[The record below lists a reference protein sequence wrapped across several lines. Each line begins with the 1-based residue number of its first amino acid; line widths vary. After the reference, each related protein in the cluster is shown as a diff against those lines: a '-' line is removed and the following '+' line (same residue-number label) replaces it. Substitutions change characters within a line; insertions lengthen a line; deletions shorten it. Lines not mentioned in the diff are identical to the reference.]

1 MRVPFGL
8 DAHGNAVWADQI
20 PYDRNGFKCGLVCP
34 DPNCGKRLKA
44 VRWSKDDPERG
55 IHYLAHE
62 ANSRC
67 AVESNPESLLHLE
80 AKAVLQGLIGHDFYL
95 PNLSLIDSVPHTS
108 RYRNAGK
115 LEFKK
120 YGKLTV
126 LPVPGSS
133 VLKFGPETYKSFI
146 PGTGCMTKIE
156 DVKTERDCGAMCPEG
171 LIPDAVALLSH
182 ADTEIWVAIEFRVS
196 HPKAIEDVR
205 KYATV
210 DFPVM
215 EISITDDIANA
226 GNIRKSL
233 AERITGTGH
242 ATRFAGR
249 EWLYSPAAKKILNL
263 EYANKLLFDCQ
274 AGDRDGMDP
283 RRCAREDLINGVIA
297 EFGSEYIMTGDAGQK
312 NRLNSAEILRFE
324 LDSVPTDGN
333 GHITGYFH
341 GFPLGTSLEDISAA
355 IDNVGK
361 VENGH
366 PNRIDVPEEPERIEP
381 EQNVGVSNEKPTVT
395 EIEDSSIREPKS
407 HPTQSGKPVWT
418 NLEVPPDNV
427 RLLTG
432 VSRKTDRPWY
442 RADCTLGEESSIKP
456 GGKFK
461 ILLSERQYA
470 RADAQKKAGKPVSL
484 GLKTAR
490 YPDGVEIDGEMV
502 ALEDLA
508 ADINV
513 RKTNPLPKSPEEYR
527 GATEQSFDGNE
538 WVNFRFFPDLVD
550 LSKSIDPDT
559 ARTDYRAD
567 VTSEV
572 AGRNCSF
579 TLHLAKWQYDKAVK
593 DQNQNSPI
601 HIGMKLKYIK
611 GGVIP
616 VVCSRGDD
624 KSMAGMPFTSCS
636 SLVAEFSILGTNTL
650 VVWYYAIREK
660 GG

>member
-1 MRVPFGL
+1 M
-8 DAHGNAVWADQI
+8 WQE
-20 PYDRNGFKCGLVCP
+20 K
-34 DPNCGKRLKA
+34 
-44 VRWSKDDPERG
+44 
-55 IHYLAHE
+55 
-62 ANSRC
+62 
-67 AVESNPESLLHLE
+67 
-80 AKAVLQGLIGHDFYL
+80 LQ
-95 PNLSLIDSVPHTS
+95 
-108 RYRNAGK
+108 
-115 LEFKK
+115 
-120 YGKLTV
+120 
-126 LPVPGSS
+126 
-133 VLKFGPETYKSFI
+133 
-146 PGTGCMTKIE
+146 
-156 DVKTERDCGAMCPEG
+156 
-171 LIPDAVALLSH
+171 DAVA
-182 ADTEIWVAIEFRVS
+182 S
-196 HPKAIEDVR
+196 HPWLEPHQDIKRKPQAPGMQLVDWYGFTVPKTEKKMFLKQSARREDLLVVGEVDNIHSFFDDHETEWKSNILFDNLDEALCYCEDVR
-205 KYATV
+205 SG
-210 DFPVM
+210 F
-215 EISITDDIANA
+215 ISDIQMHSSFIMYKVPGFKAMP
-226 GNIRKSL
+226 G
-233 AERITGTGH
+233 GG
-242 ATRFAGR
+242 FAG
-249 EWLYSPAAKKILNL
+249 WSDLFNAAHGNL

-283 RRCAREDLINGVIA
+283 RQCAKEDLINGVIV

-312 NRLNSAEILRFE
+312 NRLNSAEILRIE
-324 LDSVPTDGN
+324 LDRVPTDGN
-333 GHITGYFH
+333 GHITGYYH

-355 IDNVGK
+355 IDDVGK
-361 VENGH
+361 VVNAN
-366 PNRIDVPEEPERIEP
+366 PNRIDIPEEPERIEP

-461 ILLSERQYA
+461 ILLGERQYA

-484 GLKTAR
+484 GLKTDR

-508 ADINV
+508 ADIDV
-513 RKTNPLPKSPEEYR
+513 RRTDSSKTDPPSKSPEEYR
-527 GATEQSFDGNE
+527 GTTEQSFNGDE
-538 WVNFRFFPDLVD
+538 WVNFHFFPDLVD

-559 ARTDYRAD
+559 ARTDYRAY

-593 DQNQNSPI
+593 DQNQNSSI

-616 VVCSRGDD
+616 VQFEGEQSTHNYSPKKLEESLPKVQKARSVSGCRQGKGNRVSSYQDRSYRFKTKEAYEHGLPGAHESR
-624 KSMAGMPFTSCS
+624 
-636 SLVAEFSILGTNTL
+636 N
-650 VVWYYAIREK
+650 
-660 GG
+660 

>member
-1 MRVPFGL
+1 MWQEKLQDAVTSHPWLEPHQDIKRKPQAPGMQLVDWYGFTVP
-8 DAHGNAVWADQI
+8 
-20 PYDRNGFKCGLVCP
+20 
-34 DPNCGKRLKA
+34 
-44 VRWSKDDPERG
+44 
-55 IHYLAHE
+55 
-62 ANSRC
+62 
-67 AVESNPESLLHLE
+67 
-80 AKAVLQGLIGHDFYL
+80 
-95 PNLSLIDSVPHTS
+95 
-108 RYRNAGK
+108 
-115 LEFKK
+115 
-120 YGKLTV
+120 
-126 LPVPGSS
+126 
-133 VLKFGPETYKSFI
+133 
-146 PGTGCMTKIE
+146 
-156 DVKTERDCGAMCPEG
+156 KTEKKMFLKQSARREDLLVVGEVDNIHSFFDDYETEWKSNI
-171 LIPDAVALLSH
+171 LFDDLDEALCYC
-182 ADTEIWVAIEFRVS
+182 
-196 HPKAIEDVR
+196 EDVR
-205 KYATV
+205 SG
-210 DFPVM
+210 F
-215 EISITDDIANA
+215 ISDIQLHSSFIMYKVPGFKAMP
-226 GNIRKSL
+226 G
-233 AERITGTGH
+233 GG
-242 ATRFAGR
+242 FAG
-249 EWLYSPAAKKILNL
+249 WSDLFNAAHGNL

-283 RRCAREDLINGVIA
+283 RQCAREDLINGVIA

-312 NRLNSAEILRFE
+312 NRLNSVEILRFE
-324 LDSVPTDGN
+324 LNSVPTDGN

-341 GFPLGTSLEDISAA
+341 GFHLGTSLEDISAA

-366 PNRIDVPEEPERIEP
+366 LNRIDIPEEPERIEP

-407 HPTQSGKPVWT
+407 HPTQPKKPVWT

-461 ILLSERQYA
+461 ILLGERQYA

-484 GLKTAR
+484 GLKTDR

-508 ADINV
+508 ADIDV
-513 RKTNPLPKSPEEYR
+513 RRTDSSKTDPPSKSPEEYR
-527 GATEQSFDGNE
+527 GTTEQSFNGDE
-538 WVNFRFFPDLVD
+538 WVNFHFFPDLVD
-550 LSKSIDPDT
+550 LSKFIDPDT

-567 VTSEV
+567 VTSEI

-593 DQNQNSPI
+593 AQSQNYPI

-616 VVCSRGDD
+616 VQFEGEQSTHNYSPKKLEESLPKVQKARSVSGCRQGKGNRVSSYQDRSYRFKTKEAYEHGLPEAHESR
-624 KSMAGMPFTSCS
+624 
-636 SLVAEFSILGTNTL
+636 N
-650 VVWYYAIREK
+650 
-660 GG
+660 

>member
-1 MRVPFGL
+1 MWKEKLQDTAASHPWL
-8 DAHGNAVWADQI
+8 E
-20 PYDRNGFKCGLVCP
+20 P
-34 DPNCGKRLKA
+34 
-44 VRWSKDDPERG
+44 
-55 IHYLAHE
+55 HE
-62 ANSRC
+62 AIKRKTQAPGMQLVDWYGFTVPKTKKEMFLKQSARREDLLVVGEVDNIHSFFSDYETEWR
-67 AVESNPESLLHLE
+67 SNILFDDLDE
-80 AKAVLQGLIGHDFYL
+80 AL
-95 PNLSLIDSVPHTS
+95 
-108 RYRNAGK
+108 RY
-115 LEFKK
+115 
-120 YGKLTV
+120 
-126 LPVPGSS
+126 
-133 VLKFGPETYKSFI
+133 
-146 PGTGCMTKIE
+146 C
-156 DVKTERDCGAMCPEG
+156 
-171 LIPDAVALLSH
+171 
-182 ADTEIWVAIEFRVS
+182 
-196 HPKAIEDVR
+196 EDVR
-205 KYATV
+205 SG
-210 DFPVM
+210 F
-215 EISITDDIANA
+215 ISDIQLHSSFIMYKEPGFKAMP
-226 GNIRKSL
+226 G
-233 AERITGTGH
+233 GG
-242 ATRFAGR
+242 FAG
-249 EWLYSPAAKKILNL
+249 WSDLFYAAHGNL

-283 RRCAREDLINGVIA
+283 RQCAREDLINGVIA
-297 EFGSEYIMTGDAGQK
+297 EFGSEYIMTVDAGQK

-616 VVCSRGDD
+616 VQFEGEQSTHNYSPKKLEESLPKVQKARSVSGCRQGKGNRVSSYQDRSYRFKTKEAYEHGLPGAHESR
-624 KSMAGMPFTSCS
+624 
-636 SLVAEFSILGTNTL
+636 N
-650 VVWYYAIREK
+650 
-660 GG
+660 

>member
-1 MRVPFGL
+1 MWQEKLQDTAASHPWL
-8 DAHGNAVWADQI
+8 E
-20 PYDRNGFKCGLVCP
+20 P
-34 DPNCGKRLKA
+34 
-44 VRWSKDDPERG
+44 
-55 IHYLAHE
+55 HE
-62 ANSRC
+62 AIKRKTQAPGMQLVDWYGFTVPKTKKEMFLKQSARREDLLVVGEVDNIHSFFSDYETEWR
-67 AVESNPESLLHLE
+67 SNILFDDLDE
-80 AKAVLQGLIGHDFYL
+80 AL
-95 PNLSLIDSVPHTS
+95 
-108 RYRNAGK
+108 RY
-115 LEFKK
+115 
-120 YGKLTV
+120 
-126 LPVPGSS
+126 
-133 VLKFGPETYKSFI
+133 
-146 PGTGCMTKIE
+146 C
-156 DVKTERDCGAMCPEG
+156 
-171 LIPDAVALLSH
+171 
-182 ADTEIWVAIEFRVS
+182 
-196 HPKAIEDVR
+196 EDVR
-205 KYATV
+205 SG
-210 DFPVM
+210 F
-215 EISITDDIANA
+215 ISDIQLHSSFIMYKEPGFKAMP
-226 GNIRKSL
+226 G
-233 AERITGTGH
+233 GG
-242 ATRFAGR
+242 FAG
-249 EWLYSPAAKKILNL
+249 WSDLFYAAHGNL

-274 AGDRDGMDP
+274 AGDRDGMDS

-312 NRLNSAEILRFE
+312 NRQNSAEILRFE

-366 PNRIDVPEEPERIEP
+366 PNRIDVPEEPERIEV
-381 EQNVGVSNEKPTVT
+381 EQNAGVSKEKAPVS
-395 EIEDSSIREPKS
+395 EIEDSFIREPKS
-407 HPTQSGKPVWT
+407 HPTQPKKPVWT
-418 NLEVPPDNV
+418 NLEVAPDSV
-427 RLLTG
+427 ILLTG

-513 RKTNPLPKSPEEYR
+513 RKTDPLPKSPEEYR
-527 GATEQSFDGNE
+527 GATEQSFNGNE
-538 WVNFRFFPDLVD
+538 WVNFHFFPDLVD

-567 VTSEV
+567 VTSEI

-616 VVCSRGDD
+616 VQFEGEQSTHNYSPKKLEESLPKAQKARSVSGCRQGKGNRVSSYQDRSYRFQTEEAYERGLPGAHESR
-624 KSMAGMPFTSCS
+624 
-636 SLVAEFSILGTNTL
+636 N
-650 VVWYYAIREK
+650 
-660 GG
+660 

>member
-1 MRVPFGL
+1 MWQEKLQDTAASHPWL
-8 DAHGNAVWADQI
+8 E
-20 PYDRNGFKCGLVCP
+20 P
-34 DPNCGKRLKA
+34 
-44 VRWSKDDPERG
+44 
-55 IHYLAHE
+55 HE
-62 ANSRC
+62 AIKRKTQAPGMQLVDWYGFTVPKTKKEMFLKQSARREDLLVVGEVDNIHSFFSDYETEWR
-67 AVESNPESLLHLE
+67 SNILFDDLDE
-80 AKAVLQGLIGHDFYL
+80 AL
-95 PNLSLIDSVPHTS
+95 
-108 RYRNAGK
+108 RY
-115 LEFKK
+115 
-120 YGKLTV
+120 
-126 LPVPGSS
+126 
-133 VLKFGPETYKSFI
+133 
-146 PGTGCMTKIE
+146 C
-156 DVKTERDCGAMCPEG
+156 
-171 LIPDAVALLSH
+171 
-182 ADTEIWVAIEFRVS
+182 
-196 HPKAIEDVR
+196 EDVR
-205 KYATV
+205 SG
-210 DFPVM
+210 F
-215 EISITDDIANA
+215 ISDIQLHSSFIMYKEPGFKAMP
-226 GNIRKSL
+226 G
-233 AERITGTGH
+233 GG
-242 ATRFAGR
+242 FAG
-249 EWLYSPAAKKILNL
+249 WSDLFYAAHGNL

-312 NRLNSAEILRFE
+312 NRQNSAEILRFE

-366 PNRIDVPEEPERIEP
+366 PNRIDVPEEPERIEV
-381 EQNVGVSNEKPTVT
+381 EQNAGVSKEKAPVS
-395 EIEDSSIREPKS
+395 EIEDSFIREPKS
-407 HPTQSGKPVWT
+407 HPTQPKKPVWT
-418 NLEVPPDNV
+418 NLEVAPDSV
-427 RLLTG
+427 ILLTG

-513 RKTNPLPKSPEEYR
+513 RKTDPLPKSPEEYR
-527 GATEQSFDGNE
+527 GTTEQSFNGNE
-538 WVNFRFFPDLVD
+538 WVNFHFFPDLVD

-567 VTSEV
+567 VTSEI

-616 VVCSRGDD
+616 VQFEGEQSTHNYSPKKLEESLPKAQKARSVSGCRQGKGNRVSSYQDRSYRFQTEEAYERGLPGAHESR
-624 KSMAGMPFTSCS
+624 
-636 SLVAEFSILGTNTL
+636 N
-650 VVWYYAIREK
+650 
-660 GG
+660 

>member
-1 MRVPFGL
+1 MWQEKLQDTAASHPWL
-8 DAHGNAVWADQI
+8 E
-20 PYDRNGFKCGLVCP
+20 P
-34 DPNCGKRLKA
+34 
-44 VRWSKDDPERG
+44 
-55 IHYLAHE
+55 HE
-62 ANSRC
+62 AIKRKTQAPGMQLVDWYGFTVPKTKKEMFLKQSARREDLLVVGEVDNIHSFFSDYETEWR
-67 AVESNPESLLHLE
+67 SNILFDDLDE
-80 AKAVLQGLIGHDFYL
+80 AL
-95 PNLSLIDSVPHTS
+95 
-108 RYRNAGK
+108 RY
-115 LEFKK
+115 
-120 YGKLTV
+120 
-126 LPVPGSS
+126 
-133 VLKFGPETYKSFI
+133 
-146 PGTGCMTKIE
+146 C
-156 DVKTERDCGAMCPEG
+156 
-171 LIPDAVALLSH
+171 
-182 ADTEIWVAIEFRVS
+182 
-196 HPKAIEDVR
+196 EDVR
-205 KYATV
+205 SG
-210 DFPVM
+210 F
-215 EISITDDIANA
+215 ISDIQLHSSFIMYKEPGFKAMP
-226 GNIRKSL
+226 G
-233 AERITGTGH
+233 GG
-242 ATRFAGR
+242 FAG
-249 EWLYSPAAKKILNL
+249 WSDLFNAAHGNL

-297 EFGSEYIMTGDAGQK
+297 EFGSEYIITGDAGRK
-312 NRLNSAEILRFE
+312 NRPNSAEILRFE

-355 IDNVGK
+355 IDDVGK
-361 VENGH
+361 VENVH
-366 PNRIDVPEEPERIEP
+366 LNRIDAPEETERIEV
-381 EQNVGVSNEKPTVT
+381 EQDVDVSKEKPPVS
-395 EIEDSSIREPKS
+395 EIEDSFIREPKN
-407 HPTQSGKPVWT
+407 HPTQPKKPVWT
-418 NLEVPPDNV
+418 NLEVAPDSV
-427 RLLTG
+427 ILLTG

-513 RKTNPLPKSPEEYR
+513 RKTNPLPKNPEEYR
-527 GATEQSFDGNE
+527 TATEQSFDGNE

-567 VTSEV
+567 VTSEI

-593 DQNQNSPI
+593 AQNQNSPI

-616 VVCSRGDD
+616 VQFEGEQFTHNYSPKKLEESLPKVQKARSVSGCRQGKGNRVSSYQDRSYRFKTEEACERGLPGAHESR
-624 KSMAGMPFTSCS
+624 
-636 SLVAEFSILGTNTL
+636 N
-650 VVWYYAIREK
+650 
-660 GG
+660 

>member
-1 MRVPFGL
+1 MWKEKLQDTAASHPWL
-8 DAHGNAVWADQI
+8 E
-20 PYDRNGFKCGLVCP
+20 P
-34 DPNCGKRLKA
+34 
-44 VRWSKDDPERG
+44 
-55 IHYLAHE
+55 HE
-62 ANSRC
+62 AIKRKTQAPGMQLVDWYGFTVPKTKKEMFLKQSARREDLLVVGEVDNIHSFFSDYETEWR
-67 AVESNPESLLHLE
+67 SNILFDDLDE
-80 AKAVLQGLIGHDFYL
+80 AL
-95 PNLSLIDSVPHTS
+95 
-108 RYRNAGK
+108 RY
-115 LEFKK
+115 
-120 YGKLTV
+120 
-126 LPVPGSS
+126 
-133 VLKFGPETYKSFI
+133 
-146 PGTGCMTKIE
+146 C
-156 DVKTERDCGAMCPEG
+156 
-171 LIPDAVALLSH
+171 
-182 ADTEIWVAIEFRVS
+182 
-196 HPKAIEDVR
+196 EDVR
-205 KYATV
+205 SG
-210 DFPVM
+210 F
-215 EISITDDIANA
+215 ISDIQLHSSFIMYKEPGFKAMP
-226 GNIRKSL
+226 G
-233 AERITGTGH
+233 GG
-242 ATRFAGR
+242 FAG
-249 EWLYSPAAKKILNL
+249 WSDLFYAAHGNL

-333 GHITGYFH
+333 GHITWYFH

-366 PNRIDVPEEPERIEP
+366 PNRIDVPEEPVRIEP

-567 VTSEV
+567 VTSEI

-593 DQNQNSPI
+593 AQNQNSPI

-616 VVCSRGDD
+616 VQFEGEQFTHNYSPKKLEESLPKVQKARSVSGCRQGKGNRVSSYQDRSYRFKTKEAYEHGLPGAHESR
-624 KSMAGMPFTSCS
+624 
-636 SLVAEFSILGTNTL
+636 N
-650 VVWYYAIREK
+650 
-660 GG
+660 

>member
-1 MRVPFGL
+1 MWQEKLQDTAASHPWL
-8 DAHGNAVWADQI
+8 E
-20 PYDRNGFKCGLVCP
+20 P
-34 DPNCGKRLKA
+34 
-44 VRWSKDDPERG
+44 
-55 IHYLAHE
+55 HE
-62 ANSRC
+62 AIKRKTQAPGMQLVDWYGFTVPKTKKEMFLKQSARREDLLVVGEVDNIHSFFSDYETEWR
-67 AVESNPESLLHLE
+67 SNILFDDLDE
-80 AKAVLQGLIGHDFYL
+80 AL
-95 PNLSLIDSVPHTS
+95 
-108 RYRNAGK
+108 RY
-115 LEFKK
+115 
-120 YGKLTV
+120 
-126 LPVPGSS
+126 
-133 VLKFGPETYKSFI
+133 
-146 PGTGCMTKIE
+146 C
-156 DVKTERDCGAMCPEG
+156 
-171 LIPDAVALLSH
+171 
-182 ADTEIWVAIEFRVS
+182 
-196 HPKAIEDVR
+196 EDVR
-205 KYATV
+205 SG
-210 DFPVM
+210 F
-215 EISITDDIANA
+215 ISDIQLHSSFIMYKEPGFKAMP
-226 GNIRKSL
+226 G
-233 AERITGTGH
+233 GG
-242 ATRFAGR
+242 FAG
-249 EWLYSPAAKKILNL
+249 WSDLFYAAHGNL

-366 PNRIDVPEEPERIEP
+366 PNRIDVPEEPERIEV
-381 EQNVGVSNEKPTVT
+381 EQNAGVSKEKAPVS
-395 EIEDSSIREPKS
+395 EIEDSFIREPKS
-407 HPTQSGKPVWT
+407 HPTQPKKPVWT
-418 NLEVPPDNV
+418 NLEVAPDSV
-427 RLLTG
+427 ILLTG

-490 YPDGVEIDGEMV
+490 YPDGVEINGEMV

-513 RKTNPLPKSPEEYR
+513 RKTDPLPKSPEEYR
-527 GATEQSFDGNE
+527 GATEQSFNGNE
-538 WVNFRFFPDLVD
+538 WVNFHFFPDLVD

-567 VTSEV
+567 VTSEI

-616 VVCSRGDD
+616 VQFEGEQFTHNYSPKKLEESLPKAQKARSVSGCRQGKGNRLSSYQDRSYRFKTEEVCERGLPGAHESR
-624 KSMAGMPFTSCS
+624 
-636 SLVAEFSILGTNTL
+636 N
-650 VVWYYAIREK
+650 
-660 GG
+660 

>member
-1 MRVPFGL
+1 MWKEKLQDTAASHPWL
-8 DAHGNAVWADQI
+8 E
-20 PYDRNGFKCGLVCP
+20 P
-34 DPNCGKRLKA
+34 
-44 VRWSKDDPERG
+44 
-55 IHYLAHE
+55 HE
-62 ANSRC
+62 AIKRKTQAPGMQLVDWYGFTVPKTKKEMFLKQSARREDLLVVGEVDNIHSFFSDYETEWR
-67 AVESNPESLLHLE
+67 SNILFDDLDE
-80 AKAVLQGLIGHDFYL
+80 AL
-95 PNLSLIDSVPHTS
+95 
-108 RYRNAGK
+108 RY
-115 LEFKK
+115 
-120 YGKLTV
+120 
-126 LPVPGSS
+126 
-133 VLKFGPETYKSFI
+133 
-146 PGTGCMTKIE
+146 C
-156 DVKTERDCGAMCPEG
+156 
-171 LIPDAVALLSH
+171 
-182 ADTEIWVAIEFRVS
+182 
-196 HPKAIEDVR
+196 EDVR
-205 KYATV
+205 SG
-210 DFPVM
+210 F
-215 EISITDDIANA
+215 ISDIQLHSSFIMYKEP
-226 GNIRKSL
+226 GFKSMP
-233 AERITGTGH
+233 GGG
-242 ATRFAGR
+242 FAG
-249 EWLYSPAAKKILNL
+249 WSDLFYAAHGNL

-616 VVCSRGDD
+616 VQFEGEQSTHNYSPKKLEESLPKVQKARSVSGCRQGKGNRVSSYQDRSYRFKTKEAYEHGLPGAHESR
-624 KSMAGMPFTSCS
+624 
-636 SLVAEFSILGTNTL
+636 N
-650 VVWYYAIREK
+650 
-660 GG
+660 

>member
-1 MRVPFGL
+1 MWQEKLQDTAASHPWL
-8 DAHGNAVWADQI
+8 E
-20 PYDRNGFKCGLVCP
+20 P
-34 DPNCGKRLKA
+34 
-44 VRWSKDDPERG
+44 
-55 IHYLAHE
+55 HE
-62 ANSRC
+62 AIKRKTQAPGMQLVDWYGFTVPKTKKEMFLKQSARREDLLVVGEVDNIHSFFSDYETEWR
-67 AVESNPESLLHLE
+67 SNILFDDLDE
-80 AKAVLQGLIGHDFYL
+80 AL
-95 PNLSLIDSVPHTS
+95 
-108 RYRNAGK
+108 RY
-115 LEFKK
+115 
-120 YGKLTV
+120 
-126 LPVPGSS
+126 
-133 VLKFGPETYKSFI
+133 
-146 PGTGCMTKIE
+146 C
-156 DVKTERDCGAMCPEG
+156 
-171 LIPDAVALLSH
+171 
-182 ADTEIWVAIEFRVS
+182 
-196 HPKAIEDVR
+196 EDVR
-205 KYATV
+205 SG
-210 DFPVM
+210 F
-215 EISITDDIANA
+215 ISDIQLHSSFIMYKEPGFKAMP
-226 GNIRKSL
+226 G
-233 AERITGTGH
+233 GG
-242 ATRFAGR
+242 FAG
-249 EWLYSPAAKKILNL
+249 WSDLFYAAHGNL

-312 NRLNSAEILRFE
+312 NRQNSAEILRFE

-366 PNRIDVPEEPERIEP
+366 PNRIDVPEEPERIEV
-381 EQNVGVSNEKPTVT
+381 EQNAGVSKEKAPVS
-395 EIEDSSIREPKS
+395 EIEDSFIREPKS
-407 HPTQSGKPVWT
+407 HPTQPKKPVWT
-418 NLEVPPDNV
+418 NLEVAPDSV
-427 RLLTG
+427 ILLTG

-513 RKTNPLPKSPEEYR
+513 RKTDPLPKSPEEYR
-527 GATEQSFDGNE
+527 GATEQSFNGNE
-538 WVNFRFFPDLVD
+538 WVNFHFFPDLVD

-567 VTSEV
+567 VTSEI

-616 VVCSRGDD
+616 VQFEGEQSTHNYSPKKLEESLPKAQKARSVSGCRQGKGNRVSSYQDRSYRFQTEEAYERGFPGAHESR
-624 KSMAGMPFTSCS
+624 
-636 SLVAEFSILGTNTL
+636 N
-650 VVWYYAIREK
+650 
-660 GG
+660 

>member
-8 DAHGNAVWADQI
+8 DEHGNAVWADQI

-80 AKAVLQGLIGHDFYL
+80 AKAVLKGLIGHDFYL

-133 VLKFGPETYKSFI
+133 VLKFSPETYKSFI

-196 HPKAIEDVR
+196 H
-205 KYATV
+205 
-210 DFPVM
+210 
-215 EISITDDIANA
+215 
-226 GNIRKSL
+226 
-233 AERITGTGH
+233 
-242 ATRFAGR
+242 
-249 EWLYSPAAKKILNL
+249 AAHGNL

-366 PNRIDVPEEPERIEP
+366 PNRINVPEEPERIEPERIEP

-442 RADCTLGEESSIKP
+442 RADCTLGEGSSIKP

-567 VTSEV
+567 VTSEI

-593 DQNQNSPI
+593 AQSQNSPI

-616 VVCSRGDD
+616 VQFEGEQSTHNYSPKKLEESLPKVQKARSVSGCRQGKGNRVSSYQDRSYRFKTKEAYEHGLPGAHESR
-624 KSMAGMPFTSCS
+624 
-636 SLVAEFSILGTNTL
+636 N
-650 VVWYYAIREK
+650 
-660 GG
+660 

>member
-1 MRVPFGL
+1 MWQEKLQDTAASHPWLEPHEAIKRKTQAPGMQLVDWYGFTVPKTKKEMFLKQSARREDLLVVGEVDNIHSFFSDYETEWRSNILFDDL
-8 DAHGNAVWADQI
+8 DE
-20 PYDRNGFKCGLVCP
+20 
-34 DPNCGKRLKA
+34 A
-44 VRWSKDDPERG
+44 VR
-55 IHYLAHE
+55 Y
-62 ANSRC
+62 C
-67 AVESNPESLLHLE
+67 
-80 AKAVLQGLIGHDFYL
+80 
-95 PNLSLIDSVPHTS
+95 
-108 RYRNAGK
+108 
-115 LEFKK
+115 
-120 YGKLTV
+120 
-126 LPVPGSS
+126 
-133 VLKFGPETYKSFI
+133 
-146 PGTGCMTKIE
+146 
-156 DVKTERDCGAMCPEG
+156 
-171 LIPDAVALLSH
+171 
-182 ADTEIWVAIEFRVS
+182 
-196 HPKAIEDVR
+196 EDVR
-205 KYATV
+205 SG
-210 DFPVM
+210 F
-215 EISITDDIANA
+215 ISDIQLHSSFIMYKEPGFKAMP
-226 GNIRKSL
+226 G
-233 AERITGTGH
+233 GG
-242 ATRFAGR
+242 FAG
-249 EWLYSPAAKKILNL
+249 WSDLFYAAHGNL

-461 ILLSERQYA
+461 ILLGERQYA

-484 GLKTAR
+484 GLKTDR

-508 ADINV
+508 ADIDV
-513 RKTNPLPKSPEEYR
+513 RRTDSSKTDPPSKSLEEYR
-527 GATEQSFDGNE
+527 TATEQSFNGNE
-538 WVNFRFFPDLVD
+538 WVNFHFFPNLVD
-550 LSKSIDPDT
+550 LSKFIDPDT
-559 ARTDYRAD
+559 AKTDYRAD
-567 VTSEV
+567 VTSEI

-593 DQNQNSPI
+593 AQNQNSPV

-616 VVCSRGDD
+616 VQFEGEQFTHNYSPKKLEESLPKVQKARSVSGCRQGKENRVSSYQDRSYRFKTEEACERGLPGAHESR
-624 KSMAGMPFTSCS
+624 
-636 SLVAEFSILGTNTL
+636 N
-650 VVWYYAIREK
+650 
-660 GG
+660 

>member
-1 MRVPFGL
+1 MWKEKLQDTAASHPWL
-8 DAHGNAVWADQI
+8 E
-20 PYDRNGFKCGLVCP
+20 P
-34 DPNCGKRLKA
+34 
-44 VRWSKDDPERG
+44 
-55 IHYLAHE
+55 HE
-62 ANSRC
+62 AIKRKTQAPGMQLVDWYGFTVPKTKKEMFLKQSARREDLLVVGEVDNIHSFFSDYETEWR
-67 AVESNPESLLHLE
+67 SNILFDDLDE
-80 AKAVLQGLIGHDFYL
+80 AL
-95 PNLSLIDSVPHTS
+95 
-108 RYRNAGK
+108 RY
-115 LEFKK
+115 
-120 YGKLTV
+120 
-126 LPVPGSS
+126 
-133 VLKFGPETYKSFI
+133 
-146 PGTGCMTKIE
+146 C
-156 DVKTERDCGAMCPEG
+156 
-171 LIPDAVALLSH
+171 
-182 ADTEIWVAIEFRVS
+182 
-196 HPKAIEDVR
+196 EDVR
-205 KYATV
+205 SG
-210 DFPVM
+210 F
-215 EISITDDIANA
+215 ISDIQLHSSFIMYKEPGFKAMP
-226 GNIRKSL
+226 G
-233 AERITGTGH
+233 GG
-242 ATRFAGR
+242 FAG
-249 EWLYSPAAKKILNL
+249 WSDLFYAAHGNL

-283 RRCAREDLINGVIA
+283 RQCAREDLINGVIA

-616 VVCSRGDD
+616 VQFEGEQSTHNYSPKKLEESLPKVQKARSVSGCRQGKGNRVSSYQDRSYRFKTKRELEDVAKITLDGELVEWRQGGELVNGVKFFSQELLYFSNGRSASITERACKISQFIKNANPELPDEIIAGWMGLPPTVLETMKRDQLRNDQVSEQDD
-624 KSMAGMPFTSCS
+624 
-636 SLVAEFSILGTNTL
+636 
-650 VVWYYAIREK
+650 
-660 GG
+660 